1 MANLSKRLLVIAILC
16 CVPVVTWAYMNPA
29 KVFET
34 FMGVSCT
41 NDEICTDDPSRYLEA
56 SKLYDEAFQFVASSI
71 APLESKP
78 LVVFCASERCYQSF
92 GFKNA
97 SAESVGRFAIIVS
110 PRGWK
115 PYYIRHE
122 MIHRLQTQQLG
133 LFTMWREPQWF
144 VEGMA
149 YSLSEDPRPM
159 LAEPFQQYRSQFATW
174 YRGIGRE
181 RLWAEARKL

>member
-1 MANLSKRLLVIAILC
+1 MAHVSKRLLLVVLLCSVPVIA
-16 CVPVVTWAYMNPA
+16 WAYIRPA
-29 KVFET
+29 KVLET

-41 NDEICTDDPSRYLEA
+41 SDEFCTDEPSRYMEA
-56 SKLYDEAFQFVASSI
+56 SKLYANAFQFVASSI
-71 APLESKP
+71 GPFNKKP

-97 SAESVGRFAIIVS
+97 SAESIGRFCIVVS

-122 MIHRLQTQQLG
+122 MIHQLQTEQLG
-133 LFTMWREPQWF
+133 LFTMWRKPKWF

-149 YSLSEDPRPM
+149 YSLSEDPRPI
-159 LAEPFQQYRSQFATW
+159 LAEPFQQYRSQFETW
-174 YRGIGRE
+174 YRGVGKE
-181 RLWAEARKL
+181 RLWDEARRL